1 MNASTN
7 PISVGIVAASSTV
20 PKVEFDIGVEHLR
33 AAGFKVTTH
42 PQVLEHHFTF
52 AGTDDRRADAIYEY
66 ANDPNIDVVWMAR
79 GGYGAGRL
87 LPMLEEM
94 TRKRGKPKQRKLLIG
109 YSDVTVLHEFVRSR
123 WGWCTL
129 HAPMPS
135 ASNFSL
141 LKESEWKA
149 TLDLIHGRKPANVW
163 NDQPLRFLNRAP
175 DKAIESELVGGN
187 LSLWASVM
195 GTPFAPATNGRM
207 VFLEDI
213 GEPFYRIDRMMT
225 QLVQADSFKG
235 VRALILGD
243 FTNCNDEDNQCL
255 APPDASIDPRTLLN
269 NPAAKKQS
277 LRKVYQQPEAFQEI
291 FAHLPIPVAIG
302 LPVGHGPNFAPLP
315 LGAKYRLTPDG
326 RFDLLEWDWLSSTAG
341 PAGRR

>member
-1 MNASTN
+1 MKK
-7 PISVGIVAASSTV
+7 ISVGIVAASSTV
-20 PKVEFDIGVEHLR
+20 PKVEFEIGVEHLR
-33 AAGFKVTTH
+33 AADFDVTVHAQT
-42 PQVLEHHFTF
+42 LEHHFTF
-52 AGTDDRRADAIYEY
+52 AGTDERRAQGIYDYAI
-66 ANDPNIDVVWMAR
+66 DPAIDVIWMAR

-87 LPMLEEM
+87 LPILEQL
-94 TRKRGKPKQRKLLIG
+94 TRKLGKPKQQKLLVG

-141 LKESEWKA
+141 LKESEWRA
-149 TLDLIHGRKPANVW
+149 TVDLVHGRMPGNVW
-163 NDQPLRFLNRAP
+163 SNPPLRFLDDVP
-175 DKAIESELVGGN
+175 SDTIESEIVGGN
-187 LSLWASVM
+187 LSLWASMM
-195 GTPFAPATNGRM
+195 GTSFAPTTNGRM

-225 QLVQADSFKG
+225 QLVQAESFKG

-255 APPDASIDPRTLLN
+255 AAPEPGVNPRTLLS
-269 NPAAKKQS
+269 NPQAKKQS

-291 FAHLPIPVAIG
+291 FAHLPIPVATG

-326 RFDLLEWDWLSSTAG
+326 QFDLLEWGWIN
-341 PAGRR
+341 RK